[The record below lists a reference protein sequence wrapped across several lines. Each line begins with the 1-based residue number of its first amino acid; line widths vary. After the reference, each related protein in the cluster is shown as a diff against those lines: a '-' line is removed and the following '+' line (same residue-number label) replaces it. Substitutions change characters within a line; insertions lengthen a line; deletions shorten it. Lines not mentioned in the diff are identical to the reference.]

1 MLGGLGVDKNTD
13 KILILIIVGI
23 IALMAFRKEVTRSDV
38 LSSENLISSGLV
50 DQIDSEENPDQ
61 GPIFVHITGEVFKPD
76 VYEMSPGSR
85 MNDLIDLAGGFTD
98 KANKDL
104 VNLAAKLEDEM
115 MVRIPSIDDEENP
128 SSQASNEIMGLVGD
142 WDSASSKIN
151 INTASLEELQT
162 LSGIGPKTAEKII
175 NHRQEK
181 KFEKIEDI
189 QNVSGIGEKTFEDIK
204 ENIRVR

>member
-1 MLGGLGVDKNTD
+1 
-13 KILILIIVGI
+13 
-23 IALMAFRKEVTRSDV
+23 MAFRKEVTRSDV